1 MASLSIIGMPHVGN
15 SYFSRCAV
23 DGPSLSF
30 RGLHPLGVLHPAR
43 AHWATPP
50 PPLAWPSL
58 PHYVPSTVLTLLQ
71 YLLRSHLLTYRAA
84 PCSAETRWGAG
95 PSRVMPMRLL
105 AGRPNRERTAS
116 VAGQQIA
123 AGERCSGGMI
133 KRRQLA
139 LSIVLRAGVG
149 RSARE
154 GGDVMRI

>member
-84 PCSAETRWGAG
+84 PCSAETRWGELAPRG
-95 PSRVMPMRLL
+95 SALVMNSFTYMRSEADRV
-105 AGRPNRERTAS
+105 
-116 VAGQQIA
+116 
-123 AGERCSGGMI
+123 
-133 KRRQLA
+133 
-139 LSIVLRAGVG
+139 
-149 RSARE
+149 
-154 GGDVMRI
+154 